1 MLLMCHLSGEDR
13 VMPASTTDIRKRL
26 RLMVLMEMMRKF
38 FSFSLLLFFQ
48 LFSLCDNVYENIK
61 ISLSSVFL
69 IVDLYIFCSL

>member
-48 LFSLCDNVYENIK
+48 LFSLCDNVYVNIK
-61 ISLSSVFL
+61 ISLSSVF
-69 IVDLYIFCSL
+69 FF